1 MKPEDKVPSVDLCQE
16 LWKLGITKGIETE
29 RIWFKHEGGSYYYPN
44 DINWILTTEEATNI
58 TTLRSG
64 TKWRVNNV
72 QIIPAPD
79 LSELGELLPN
89 GSDSTILNKEKN
101 HYLASCPENS
111 KHIVPRRTFLA
122 DTEANVRAEML
133 IALKQE
139 SLEEKSK

>member
-1 MKPEDKVPSVDLCQE
+1 MKPEDKVTSRKRCQKLFE
-16 LWKLGITKGIETE
+16 LEITKGIETE
-29 RIWFKHEGGSYYYPN
+29 RVWAQELDKTWNVYSKHDYLAAKKLFKQNNLLGRVYF
-44 DINWILTTEEATNI
+44 NW
-58 TTLRSG
+58 
-64 TKWRVNNV
+64 VY
-72 QIIPAPD
+72 IPAPD

-122 DTEANVRAEML
+122 DTEANARANML

-139 SLEEKSK
+139 LLKAGKK